1 MEPKSYQKRNT
12 DADQMEYM
20 PNNHAEIDN
29 RDTPFAIRQSY
40 AKALKRIRAPEA
52 IRILAAKTTFEEA
65 WQSGS
70 SGEALKAR
78 YDFKHVSASE
88 ACRQHGNLY
97 QVRFIRKYRALLA
110 FSNDGKQCWW
120 LDVFLKQNEA
130 EQERRIESACD
141 RALRLLEQHQS

>member
-1 MEPKSYQKRNT
+1 MQILTK
-12 DADQMEYM
+12 
-20 PNNHAEIDN
+20 EILFLLYFS
-29 RDTPFAIRQSY
+29 RTRRRSSASGV
-40 AKALKRIRAPEA
+40 PEA
-52 IRILAAKTTFEEA
+52 IRILAARTTFEEA

-120 LDVFLKQNEA
+120 LDVFPKQNEA